1 MGGYI
6 WVVGL
11 ALLAAIGVIAVANAA
26 GGGSTDVRGFWRD
39 FRSGL
44 RRRRDEDAGDLDEAE
59 PVDVPFDQLFAEVS
73 QPDDGY
79 LQLDELAGVLER
91 TGERASRL
99 RGHLPQSRTGSSTA
113 ARRPATPPAVPGSAG
128 APGSAGPTGPRRSGH
143 VPVGRVAAPAAPPAV
158 PPQRGDG

>member
-1 MGGYI
+1 MAGYLG
-6 WVVGL
+6 VVGL
-11 ALLAAIGVIAVANAA
+11 ALLAAIAVIAVANAA
-26 GGGSTDVRGFWRD
+26 RGGSMDLRGFWRD

-44 RRRRDEDAGDLDEAE
+44 RRRGAEDEPAGADVPE

-99 RGHLPQSRTGSSTA
+99 RGHLPQSRTGT
-113 ARRPATPPAVPGSAG
+113 
-128 APGSAGPTGPRRSGH
+128 APGHPARRSGH
-143 VPVGRVAAPAAPPAV
+143 VPVGRVRAPAAPAAPPAV
-158 PPQRGDG
+158 PPQRSDG

>member
-11 ALLAAIGVIAVANAA
+11 ALLAAIGVIAVAHVAS
-26 GGGSTDVRGFWRD
+26 GGGTDVRGTWRDFRAD

-44 RRRRDEDAGDLDEAE
+44 RRGRDDDGPADDTPEL
-59 PVDVPFDQLFAEVS
+59 VDVPFDQMFAEVS

-91 TGERASRL
+91 TGERAGRV
-99 RGHLPQSRTGSSTA
+99 REHLPQSRTRPA
-113 ARRPATPPAVPGSAG
+113 ARPGARSA
-128 APGSAGPTGPRRSGH
+128 AARRSGH
-143 VPVGRVAAPAAPPAV
+143 VPVATVTAPPVV
-158 PPQRGDG
+158 PPQRSDG

>member
-11 ALLAAIGVIAVANAA
+11 ALLAAIGVIVVANATGDGA
-26 GGGSTDVRGFWRD
+26 TDLRGFWRD
-39 FRSGL
+39 LRSGL
-44 RRRRDEDAGDLDEAE
+44 RRRRGDDGTRDDEAPE
-59 PVDVPFDQLFAEVS
+59 PVDVPFDQMFAEVS

-91 TGERASRL
+91 TGERASRM
-99 RGHLPQSRTGSSTA
+99 REHLPQSRAGA
-113 ARRPATPPAVPGSAG
+113 GRPAADRPAAV
-128 APGSAGPTGPRRSGH
+128 RRSGH
-143 VPVGRVAAPAAPPAV
+143 TPVGTVAAPPAV

>member
-11 ALLAAIGVIAVANAA
+11 ALLAAIGVIAVAHVAS
-26 GGGSTDVRGFWRD
+26 GGGTDLRGTWRD
-39 FRSGL
+39 FRADFRGGL
-44 RRRRDEDAGDLDEAE
+44 RRRREPADASLDDAPE
-59 PVDVPFDQLFAEVS
+59 PVDVPFDRLFAEFS

-99 RGHLPQSRTGSSTA
+99 RDHLPQSRTAPVRS
-113 ARRPATPPAVPGSAG
+113 ATPPA
-128 APGSAGPTGPRRSGH
+128 GSAGPRTRPVRRSGH
-143 VPVGRVAAPAAPPAV
+143 APAGRVAAPTAPPGV
-158 PPQRGDG
+158 PPQRSDG

>member
-26 GGGSTDVRGFWRD
+26 GDGRTDVRGFWRD
-39 FRSGL
+39 LRSGL
-44 RRRRDEDAGDLDEAE
+44 RRRRGDDARDHDEEPE

-79 LQLDELAGVLER
+79 LQLDELADVLGR
-91 TGERASRL
+91 TGERASRI
-99 RGHLPQSRTGSSTA
+99 REHLPQPRAVDRHA
-113 ARRPATPPAVPGSAG
+113 A
-128 APGSAGPTGPRRSGH
+128 RRSGH
-143 VPVGRVAAPAAPPAV
+143 LPLGTVAAPPAERDV
-158 PPQRGDG
+158 PPQRGDA